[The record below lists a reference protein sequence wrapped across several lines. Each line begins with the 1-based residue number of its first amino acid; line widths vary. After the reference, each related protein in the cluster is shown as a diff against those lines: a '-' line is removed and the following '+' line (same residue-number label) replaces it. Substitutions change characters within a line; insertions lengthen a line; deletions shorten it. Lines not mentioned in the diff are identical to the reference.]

1 METQNTNGNFTNKP
15 TTFKGLIAEVNNVDH
30 RVTIE
35 MFCWETFGSVGSE
48 VRPPWICNKD
58 V

>member
-15 TTFKGLIAEVNNVDH
+15 TTFKGLIAEVNDVDH

-35 MFCWETFGSVGSE
+35 MFCWETF
-48 VRPPWICNKD
+48 WFCWQ
-58 V
+58 